1 MLFSDVSARKRA
13 CLRTDTNLEQVV
25 RRSTAN
31 GGVIGG
37 AAVFEGRE
45 SSRLFRPGAHPCRR
59 TDDRSQP
66 AQVPKPRSTAAV
78 QNGLQIYLRQI
89 NESRLLTGDEEKALA
104 RRIINDNDPEA
115 RERMVRSNLR
125 LVVNIAKHYV
135 NRGLSLPDLIEEGNI
150 GLLKAVEGFDPENGS
165 RFSTYASWW
174 IKQAIKRAL
183 INSVQPIHIPAYMV
197 EMMSKLKYATREME
211 DQLGRLPTTAELS
224 AYMKLT
230 PKKLNIIKKA
240 VKAYNSPTQ
249 SGSDDGELTINE
261 LVADLHNPTPDQEV
275 CDTDELRR
283 LSELL
288 DEIDE
293 RAAKILKLRYG
304 LEGEDPMT
312 LKEIGERIG
321 LTRERVR
328 QIEHEALNK
337 LREAMSLEG

>member
-1 MLFSDVSARKRA
+1 MATV
-13 CLRTDTNLEQVV
+13 
-25 RRSTAN
+25 
-31 GGVIGG
+31 
-37 AAVFEGRE
+37 
-45 SSRLFRPGAHPCRR
+45 
-59 TDDRSQP
+59 
-66 AQVPKPRSTAAV
+66 AV
-78 QNGLQIYLRQI
+78 QSGLQLYLRQI
-89 NESRLLTGDEEKALA
+89 NETRLLTADEEKDLA
-104 RRIINDNDPEA
+104 RRIIHQQDMAA
-115 RERMVRSNLR
+115 RERMVRANLR
-125 LVVNIAKHYV
+125 LVVNIAKHYI

-150 GLLKAVEGFDPENGS
+150 GLLKAVEGFDPENGC

-197 EMMSKLKYATREME
+197 EMMSKLKQAMRELE
-211 DQLGRLPTTAELS
+211 DQLRRPPTTHELS
-224 AYMKLT
+224 VHMKLS

-261 LVADLHNPTPDQEV
+261 LVADVHNPTPDQLV
-275 CDTDELRR
+275 CDVDELRQLAR
-283 LSELL
+283 LL
-288 DEIDE
+288 DQIDD
-293 RAAKILKLRYG
+293 RAARILKLRYG

-337 LREAMSLEG
+337 LRDAMTVEV